1 MHEDYTIN
9 ANIKIDNTLKS
20 SYVDYSPEYGTIY
33 GNGVSIRALN
43 TNSDFQYLSGLD
55 LQITE
60 PPSSG
65 LYITIKE
72 DSNTVSG
79 YTGDILVNANIPTI
93 PNILN
98 FLTLDMSF
106 LDKNSYG
113 KTLLL
118 KFDIERE
125 SSLRYYST
133 GISWDS
139 VTSNADIEEYSLNL
153 RSLMCD
159 YTAYINFT
167 FHE

>member
-118 KFDIERE
+118 RFDIERE

-159 YTAYINFT
+159 YIAYINFA